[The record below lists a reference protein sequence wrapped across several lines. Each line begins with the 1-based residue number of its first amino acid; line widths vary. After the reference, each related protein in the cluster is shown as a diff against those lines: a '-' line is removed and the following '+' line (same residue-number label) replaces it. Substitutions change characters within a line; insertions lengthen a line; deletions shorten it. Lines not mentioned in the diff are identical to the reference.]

1 MCVCE
6 GWGGVFGGGLAFPIG
21 GYGGWEGCIKYIK
34 LNHIKYKNLSE
45 KWGRGWMGP
54 PSCSI

>member
-1 MCVCE
+1 MCVCVCVCVCE

-34 LNHIKYKNLSE
+34 
-45 KWGRGWMGP
+45 
-54 PSCSI
+54 